1 MTFGASGVSDT
12 SLALINNLPAIIAAV
27 GSLISA
33 VATAYIILTQR
44 GHREILDQL
53 LENQHGIDHDHNI

>member
-1 MTFGASGVSDT
+1 MSDV

-33 VATAYIILTQR
+33 LATAYLIVSQR
-44 GHREILDQL
+44 GHRDM
-53 LENQHGIDHDHNI
+53 LEQIMDAQRYSGVDHDHNL